1 MRPSFFIFTSFF
13 NCITSYILFIYMRI
27 FFLIILIFILSCSEN
42 GWTNE
47 RRLSLK
53 NECIENGKNQILNK
67 DELISI
73 CSCVSKRFVDNFLWD
88 EYQQMLDIRI
98 TTENSP
104 ELNSKLQI
112 YISSIM
118 KECNISL

>member
-1 MRPSFFIFTSFF
+1 
-13 NCITSYILFIYMRI
+13 MRI
-27 FFLIILIFILSCSEN
+27 YFSIILIFILSCSEN
-42 GWTNE
+42 RWTNE

-53 NECIENGKNQILNK
+53 NECIENGENEISNK
-67 DELISI
+67 EELISI
-73 CSCVSKRFVDNFLWD
+73 CSCVAKSFVDNFSWD
-88 EYQQMLDIRI
+88 EYQAMLDIRI

-112 YISSIM
+112 YISSVM